1 MDILQKKDHV
11 PEQLVYL
18 DLAFSLFSTQA
29 QPGASAGL
37 SAISTVRT
45 LPLLVRSGHTTGAT
59 MNGGSF
65 PAQSIREGYHLG
77 GVAPEA
83 LRGGARVDQ
92 GYAVTL
98 CLILL
103 PLRMVSTLD
112 LVSNVVEVVDCGR
125 CHCFLVQFRYGDAC
139 WSASRVAGVD
149 NLQQIILRMIFQTKN
164 NSDSKIQFEHDI
176 EIL

>member
-1 MDILQKKDHV
+1 MTSSIHGEYTHEHAPQATYNRPVTSQPFLTDILQKKDHV

-18 DLAFSLFSTQA
+18 DLAFSLCSTQA

-103 PLRMVSTLD
+103 
-112 LVSNVVEVVDCGR
+112 
-125 CHCFLVQFRYGDAC
+125 A
-139 WSASRVAGVD
+139 
-149 NLQQIILRMIFQTKN
+149 
-164 NSDSKIQFEHDI
+164 
-176 EIL
+176 

>member
-1 MDILQKKDHV
+1 MGILQQKDRV

-45 LPLLVRSGHTTGAT
+45 LPLLVRSGHTT

-65 PAQSIREGYHLG
+65 PAQSVREGYHLG
-77 GVAPEA
+77 GVAPEV

-92 GYAVTL
+92 GCAVAL

-103 PLRMVSTLD
+103 PLWMVSTIG
-112 LVSNVVEVVDCGR
+112 LVSNVC
-125 CHCFLVQFRYGDAC
+125 LLYTSDA
-139 WSASRVAGVD
+139 AD
-149 NLQQIILRMIFQTKN
+149 
-164 NSDSKIQFEHDI
+164 E
-176 EIL
+176 

>member
-1 MDILQKKDHV
+1 MDILQQEDHV

-45 LPLLVRSGHTTGAT
+45 LPLLVRSGHTT

-77 GVAPEA
+77 GVAPEV

-103 PLRMVSTLD
+103 PFWMVSTLD
-112 LVSNVVEVVDCGR
+112 LVSKVVEVIDCGR
-125 CHCFLVQFRYGDAC
+125 WHCFLVQFWYGEAC
-139 WSASRVAGVD
+139 
-149 NLQQIILRMIFQTKN
+149 
-164 NSDSKIQFEHDI
+164 
-176 EIL
+176 